1 MRSLTGYNTDT
12 GNGAFQPGQ
21 PITASALNALATS
34 ADKTRT
40 MPSNDLVFNI
50 GTGGT
55 AYSLPQQVYVSTSSG
70 QFNPYDVG
78 DGNFSVIP
86 GTLNSLIPCVGGFG
100 DATKLM
106 TANPAPKTP
115 YDWSAE
121 DTQGY
126 KSCYIYLQASPAA
139 GSGGRIWPSSDF
151 TSNLYPAIYGYPYT
165 MDDDD
170 TTGYILLALAKKKTN
185 ADPTKEFVEWTFFI
199 NNSLWS
205 ERHKYSQPDSAY
217 YYFYR
222 V

>member
-1 MRSLTGYNTDT
+1 MRSIAGF
-12 GNGAFQPGQ
+12 NGSAISGSFAAGE
-21 PITASALNALATS
+21 PISASALNKLSSGIDNA
-34 ADKTRT
+34 KTQF
-40 MPSNDLVFNI
+40 SNDIHFNS
-50 GTGGT
+50 GTGGVT
-55 AYSLPQQVYVSTSSG
+55 YSLPQQVYVSTPGG
-70 QFNPYDVG
+70 QFNPYDAG

-106 TANPAPKTP
+106 TASPAPKTP

-165 MDDDD
+165 MNDDD

-185 ADPTKEFVEWTFFI
+185 VDPTKEFVEWTFFI

>member
-1 MRSLTGYNTDT
+1 M
-12 GNGAFQPGQ
+12 
-21 PITASALNALATS
+21 
-34 ADKTRT
+34 
-40 MPSNDLVFNI
+40 
-50 GTGGT
+50 
-55 AYSLPQQVYVSTSSG
+55 PQQVYVSTPGG
-70 QFNPYDVG
+70 QFNPYDAG
-78 DGNFSVIP
+78 GGNFSVIP

-185 ADPTKEFVEWTFFI
+185 EDPTKEFVEWTFFI